1 MHEIVPVKELS
12 MIPVNR
18 ETPPAETRPEKKDPK
33 PIRQKR
39 DRTIRRWAL
48 VCAGLLAVC
57 ILQWIAIWLML
68 PSVF

>member
-1 MHEIVPVKELS
+1 MVRKELS

-18 ETPPAETRPEKKDPK
+18 ETPPAEIRPEKKDSK

-39 DRTIRRWAL
+39 GWTSRRWAL
-48 VCAGLLAVC
+48 ICTGLLMIC